1 MASSGQASS
10 TSRKRILANVQ
21 GRRVGDAP
29 EAPPE
34 EEDAAAAARN
44 EKAERILSK
53 PVKSKSKK
61 ARAKKPRGRSTNQVV
76 VLAIIVISGIAAI
89 IGLRYLAEAFG
100 VNWIGD

>member
-21 GRRVGDAP
+21 GRRAGDAP
-29 EAPPE
+29 EAPP

-44 EKAERILSK
+44 ENAERILSK